1 MHQDTLI
8 NNTKELT
15 NGSLRKTIV
24 VKAGSLYCHP
34 DCDSS
39 NKRHTVHDTIQRSDL
54 SNKARNNA
62 ADLVHAWQHCG
73 CHGEQRSGT
82 SAIRPARIF
91 SGHIRASV
99 ELYQHVYLDRIR
111 NIYGDDLMPTLS
123 ISVSSSTVA
132 SGTRTYNITDADL
145 QSVIDWGKASFAS
158 SLSTAPTNNQVM
170 AAWVQSWVTG
180 TKMAVDKFELDAARA
195 AATAGTITISKR
207 FVNRLAATIRHGP
220 GRPHQQIHGPRR
232 PWPNLHERGRGRT
245 PVGLDRGRRSSGLK
259 IRHQLIAADL

>member
-1 MHQDTLI
+1 MDMLNRMQSGRFKVFKHLNDWWEEFRLYH
-8 NNTKELT
+8 
-15 NGSLRKTIV
+15 RKDGKV
-24 VKAGSLYCHP
+24 VK
-34 DCDSS
+34 
-39 NKRHTVHDTIQRSDL
+39 
-54 SNKARNNA
+54 
-62 ADLVHAWQHCG
+62 
-73 CHGEQRSGT
+73 E
-82 SAIRPARIF
+82 
-91 SGHIRASV
+91 
-99 ELYQHVYLDRIR
+99 
-111 NIYGDDLMPTLS
+111 GDDLM
-123 ISVSSSTVA
+123 A
-132 SGTRTYNITDADL
+132 ATRYAVMSLRHAATTKSYHNFRRIDADL